1 MQYACHECGEL
12 RAEHGM
18 LQSMS
23 RAGDNYEKAMMDTRG
38 GTLKTELVHVRRVRT
53 HEEARG
59 WSNGSRT
66 STSEQGSAAHLATCA
81 PRHSRRPREPDRIRR
96 RSQGRVQVH

>member
-1 MQYACHECGEL
+1 MDAWNRSIDGWSMSDSLHAVVTLDALRMEVLRQNRSCGLLHHADCGVQYACHECGEL

-23 RAGDNYEKAMMDTRG
+23 RAGDNYENAMMDSPR

-53 HEEARG
+53 HE
-59 WSNGSRT
+59 
-66 STSEQGSAAHLATCA
+66 
-81 PRHSRRPREPDRIRR
+81 
-96 RSQGRVQVH
+96 